1 MAAMVAHHCND
12 MLSRGRHRRIS
23 GHLLSTRE
31 HKFLRPHKV
40 ILHTHGILLK
50 IQLEVK
56 ELWSSV
62 NGFHHIVSNGSESSE
77 AIVDKIKLG
86 EEGWKERYYAEKKGG
101 KKAIGGVV
109 RRGPSPGIC
118 GYTSGIMRRVGG
130 NFKERLQDLEDL
142 MQSLILLSL
151 KKSLQRSS
159 KV

>member
-101 KKAIGGVV
+101 KKAIGD
-109 RRGPSPGIC
+109 
-118 GYTSGIMRRVGG
+118 TSGIMRRVGG